1 MRSRWIRAVRHG
13 KRHSI
18 HVQTRPRGRTPLRF
32 FQESGIRP
40 STRYGV
46 PFHDDRTLDGEVV
59 RVGGVYHCRA
69 RLHPPEVRVLDTAQ
83 VRTEPSW
90 LDGALVV
97 LWEAEAEDGHRIV
110 VEPWMLSAVPVA
122 EVLRRLRPGA

>member
-1 MRSRWIRAVRHG
+1 MALNS
-13 KRHSI
+13 
-18 HVQTRPRGRTPLRF
+18 
-32 FQESGIRP
+32 SGDPSLSP

-69 RLHPPEVRVLDTAQ
+69 RLHPPEVRVRVTGQ
-83 VRTEPSW
+83 VRTDRSW

-97 LWEAEAEDGHRIV
+97 LWEAEAEDTTDGHHIV
-110 VEPWMLSAVPVA
+110 VEPWMLSAAPV
-122 EVLRRLRPGA
+122 EDVLRRLRGAGREVPLL